1 MIKYTLKCDSG
12 HQFDSWFANAG
23 AYDSLRAAGHV
34 SCASCGSN
42 QIDKAVMAPRV
53 ATSRMAPVVPAEDAS
68 ADVPPEG
75 AAADPAEVEAA
86 LRKMRAEVE
95 KNATYVGG
103 NFAREA
109 RDMHL
114 GDAPDRPIW
123 GEANAREAKAL
134 IEDGVPV
141 APLPFIPTRKAN

>member
-1 MIKYTLKCDSG
+1 MLKYTLKCDQG
-12 HQFDSWFANAG
+12 HGFESWFANAE
-23 AYDSLRAAGHV
+23 AYDGLRAAGHV
-34 SCASCGSN
+34 SCALCGSTTV
-42 QIDKAVMAPRV
+42 DKAIMAPSV
-53 ATSRMAPVVPAEDAS
+53 ATARKRAPADAQP
-68 ADVPPEG
+68 D
-75 AAADPAEVEAA
+75 AADPSPEQVEAA
-86 LRKMRAEVE
+86 LTKMRDEVE

>member
-1 MIKYTLKCDSG
+1 MIKYTLKCDQG
-12 HQFDSWFANAG
+12 HGFESWFANAE
-23 AYDSLRAAGHV
+23 AYDTLRAAGHV
-34 SCASCGSN
+34 SCGLCGSTAV
-42 QIDKAVMAPRV
+42 DKAIMAPNVSTARKSDAAPSAPDTPE
-53 ATSRMAPVVPAEDAS
+53 ATPDQI
-68 ADVPPEG
+68 
-75 AAADPAEVEAA
+75 AAA
-86 LRKMRAEVE
+86 LTKMRAEVE

-103 NFAREA
+103 DFAREA

-134 IEDGVPV
+134 IDDGVPV

>member
-12 HQFDSWFANAG
+12 HRFDSWFANAS
-23 AYDSLRAAGHV
+23 AYDSLRASGHV
-34 SCASCGSN
+34 ACASCGST
-42 QIDKAVMAPRV
+42 QIDNAIMAPRV
-53 ATSRMAPVVPAEDAS
+53 ATSRMAPVVPAEDAP
-68 ADVPPEG
+68 AEVPPEG
-75 AAADPAEVEAA
+75 AAPDPSEVEAA
-86 LRKMRAEVE
+86 LRSMRAEVE

>member
-1 MIKYTLKCDSG
+1 MIKYTLKCDQG
-12 HQFDSWFANAG
+12 HGFESWFANAE
-23 AYDSLRAAGHV
+23 AYDGLRAAGHV
-34 SCASCGSN
+34 SCALCGSTTV
-42 QIDKAVMAPRV
+42 DKAIMAPSV
-53 ATSRMAPVVPAEDAS
+53 ATARKRAPADAQP
-68 ADVPPEG
+68 D
-75 AAADPAEVEAA
+75 AADPSPEQVEAA
-86 LRKMRAEVE
+86 LTKMRDEVE